1 MRRTARPILVLPV
14 VHLLP
19 IERGSRTDESWN
31 ALDRLGAWLRSGD
44 PTFWGSRSSS

>member
-1 MRRTARPILVLPV
+1 MRRTDRLILGLPV

-19 IERGSRTDESWN
+19 IGRDSRIEAPAD

-44 PTFWGSRSSS
+44 PMFWGSRSSS